1 MYLTIT
7 LSNDWMTLLNSGS
20 TKQRWSLY
28 SNPDGAAGAGDQTQ
42 PGFFMPTDGV
52 GCAVADEKL
61 FCFFFKNQHLFF
73 SHCFQAKL
81 VTNETNTLSP
91 LEPMEDI

>member
-1 MYLTIT
+1 
-7 LSNDWMTLLNSGS
+7 MTLLNSGL

-61 FCFFFKNQHLFF
+61 FCFFFQKSTPFLF
-73 SHCFQAKL
+73 
-81 VTNETNTLSP
+81 TLFP
-91 LEPMEDI
+91 G